1 MTARFPR
8 GPTSTMMPEGYTWR
22 PLGMGDV
29 EAVYELEALGEAFAD
44 GEAEIALSDVEA
56 DWRMPDFDPAT
67 MTMGVF
73 RDGALV
79 AYAQVFK
86 DRAEAMVHPDHRGR
100 GIGSALLDFT
110 WGVARGEGRDR
121 VGQTISEHEHDA
133 EALFRAHGYER
144 AHTSWI
150 LRIDLADRPPV
161 PALPEGYRFR
171 DYRPGDD
178 DRRVFEVIDTAFE
191 EWRGTGSVSMGF
203 DNWVVSKLGRARP
216 ELVVVISYQDRIV
229 GTSIGIDYG
238 PQTEGW
244 VEQVAVEKAH
254 RGRGL
259 GRALLEESVR
269 RFWELGRRQVG
280 VSTDSRT
287 GALALYEHV
296 GMSVRRTYTR
306 WIEGARPGGAE
317 PARCADVE
325 PCEATGRSACQV
337 RAAQNVSRMC
347 LVCGTENVAG
357 LKARFYELENGDL
370 AGIFRPSQEHQGYPG
385 RLHGG
390 VSSAIL
396 DETIGRAINM
406 LHPDVWGVTVELTL
420 RYRKPVPLDDDV
432 RAVGRITKDSSRLF
446 EGTGEIV
453 LADGSVAV
461 EASGKYLRLPIERI
475 AGQGFDETPMVRRRA
490 RAPGRDGDLT
500 RCCPGLPAAPIG
512 NMKTL
517 SSAPP
522 RHPDGGPHEAQCTQS
537 TIRHNQRSVT
547 RHHHRPGDR

>member
-1 MTARFPR
+1 
-8 GPTSTMMPEGYTWR
+8 MMPEGYTWR

-44 GEAEIALSDVEA
+44 GEVEIALSDVEA
-56 DWRMPDFDPAT
+56 DWGMPDFDPAT
-67 MTMGVF
+67 MTVGAF
-73 RDGALV
+73 RDGVLA

-86 DRAEAMVHPDHRGR
+86 GRAEALVHPDHRGR
-100 GIGSALLDFT
+100 GVGSALLDFT
-110 WGVARGEGRDR
+110 WGVARAEGRER

-171 DYRPGDD
+171 DYRPGVDD
-178 DRRVFEVIDTAFE
+178 HRVFEVIDTAFE

-203 DNWVVSKLGRARP
+203 DNWVASELGRARP
-216 ELVVVISYQDRIV
+216 ELVVVILYQDRIV
-229 GTSIGIDYG
+229 GTAIGIDYG
-238 PQTEGW
+238 PQNEGW
-244 VEQVAVEKAH
+244 VEQVAVENAH

-259 GRALLEESVR
+259 GRALLEESAR

-287 GALALYEHV
+287 GALSLYEHV

-306 WIEGARPGGAE
+306 WTKVLG
-317 PARCADVE
+317 PAAPSAAAAAD
-325 PCEATGRSACQV
+325 PPATDPRV
-337 RAAQNVSRMC
+337 HRVLAAQNVSRMC

-357 LKARFYELENGDL
+357 LKARFFELENGDL

-420 RYRKPVPLDDDV
+420 RYRKPVPLDGDV

-475 AGQGFDETPMVRRRA
+475 AGQDFDESQWFADDRA
-490 RAPGRDGDLT
+490 RPEE
-500 RCCPGLPAAPIG
+500 I
-512 NMKTL
+512 
-517 SSAPP
+517 
-522 RHPDGGPHEAQCTQS
+522 E
-537 TIRHNQRSVT
+537 I
-547 RHHHRPGDR
+547 

>member
-8 GPTSTMMPEGYTWR
+8 GTNSAMRPEGYTWR
-22 PLGMGDV
+22 PLGMDDIR
-29 EAVYELEALGEAFAD
+29 AVYELEALGEVFAD
-44 GEAEIALSDVEA
+44 GEAEIALADVEA
-56 DWRMPDFDPAT
+56 DWGMPDFDPAT
-67 MTMGVF
+67 MTVGAF

-110 WGVARGEGRDR
+110 WGLARAEGRDR

-144 AHTSWI
+144 AWTSWI
-150 LRIDLADRPPV
+150 LGIDLTDEPPV
-161 PALPEGYRFR
+161 PALPEGYGFR

-178 DRRVFEVIDTAFE
+178 DGRVFEVIDTAFE
-191 EWRGTGSVSMGF
+191 EWRGTGSASMGF
-203 DNWVVSKLGRARP
+203 DNWVVSRLGRARP

-238 PQTEGW
+238 PQAEGW
-244 VEQVAVEKAH
+244 VDQVAVEKAQ

-269 RFWELGRRQVG
+269 RFWHLGRRQVG

-287 GALALYEHV
+287 GALALYEHA

-306 WIEGARPGGAE
+306 WMKVLG
-317 PARCADVE
+317 PATPASAAVLS
-325 PCEATGRSACQV
+325 PATGHRVHQV

-347 LVCGTENVAG
+347 MVCGTENVAG

-370 AGIFRPSQEHQGYPG
+370 AGIFLPVAEHQGYPG

-396 DETIGRAINM
+396 DETIGRAINV
-406 LHPDVWGVTVELTL
+406 LHPDAWGVTVELTL
-420 RYRKPVPLDDDV
+420 RYRKPVPLDGEV

-453 LADGSVAV
+453 LADGTVAV
-461 EASGKYLRLPIERI
+461 EASGKYLRLSIERI
-475 AGQGFDETPMVRRRA
+475 AGRGFDGSQWFPDERETPDQVE
-490 RAPGRDGDLT
+490 
-500 RCCPGLPAAPIG
+500 I
-512 NMKTL
+512 
-517 SSAPP
+517 
-522 RHPDGGPHEAQCTQS
+522 
-537 TIRHNQRSVT
+537 
-547 RHHHRPGDR
+547 